1 MRGLP
6 QEPIGAYGK
15 SHENTPSCTGGDR
28 SRPPAHARRIHGI
41 SRGKR
46 HHQPPHPGCRLHP
59 LGDLQR
65 VSERRELATKITA
78 NGCSDWFRAAVAC
91 KGGDGF
97 GPPIKAVG
105 KTSTASCP
113 AGGGPISSEYGW
125 EWSSNKTTWNDGQ
138 FTSV

>member
-1 MRGLP
+1 MRTRVVLAAAFAAP
-6 QEPIGAYGK
+6 LLLLGAVPALAGTSASARPSPDCTRSATYSESVNG
-15 SHENTPSCTGGDR
+15 ENST
-28 SRPPAHARRIHGI
+28 
-41 SRGKR
+41 
-46 HHQPPHPGCRLHP
+46 
-59 LGDLQR
+59 
-65 VSERRELATKITA
+65 TKITA

-91 KGGDGF
+91 VKGDGF